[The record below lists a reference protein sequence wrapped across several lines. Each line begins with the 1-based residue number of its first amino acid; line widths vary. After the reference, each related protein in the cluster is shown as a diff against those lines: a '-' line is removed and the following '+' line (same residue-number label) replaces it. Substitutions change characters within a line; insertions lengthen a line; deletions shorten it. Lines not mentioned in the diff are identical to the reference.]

1 MGRGGGVGRGLGVGI
16 ALGVAVEIAVVVVPC
31 AGVVTAQSK
40 QAAIANIVAR
50 LIAPADKKL
59 TAFLEFGSAPSGR
72 AYPKL
77 AIPWP
82 DQFFRSHPGKLP

>member
-1 MGRGGGVGRGLGVGI
+1 MRRGGGVGRGLGVGV

-50 LIAPADKKL
+50 HCTRGQKVDCV
-59 TAFLEFGSAPSGR
+59 SGNS
-72 AYPKL
+72 K
-77 AIPWP
+77 
-82 DQFFRSHPGKLP
+82 SG

>member
-1 MGRGGGVGRGLGVGI
+1 MGRGGGVGRGLGVGV
-16 ALGVAVEIAVVVVPC
+16 ALGVAVGIAVVVVPC

-59 TAFLEFGSAPSGR
+59 TAFLELGSVPSGR

-82 DQFFRSHPGKLP
+82 DQFLRSHPGKLP

>member
-1 MGRGGGVGRGLGVGI
+1 MGRGGGVGRGLGVGV
-16 ALGVAVEIAVVVVPC
+16 ALGVAVGIAVVVVPC

-59 TAFLEFGSAPSGR
+59 TAFLELGSVPSGR